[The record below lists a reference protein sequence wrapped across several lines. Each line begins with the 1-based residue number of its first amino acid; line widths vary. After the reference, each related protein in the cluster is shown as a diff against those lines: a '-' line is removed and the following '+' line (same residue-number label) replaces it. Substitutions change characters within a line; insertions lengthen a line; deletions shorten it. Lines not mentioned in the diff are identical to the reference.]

1 MFAKNTRS
9 RFYFFYIYLKSTLFL
24 AVIFL
29 ASCTTGRNLVY
40 FSDLNSGTSNQTPIQ
55 NDIVPRIQP
64 DDILGIVVNSQ
75 NPESN
80 LLFNSGMMLPPSSTT
95 GASAATSRPI
105 EGYLVDPNGEINFP
119 TVGKVKLA
127 GLTKEEATDKITGI
141 VGKSVKMPI
150 VTIRYLNFHVTV
162 IGEVNKPAS
171 FTVPTEK
178 INILEALG
186 LAGDMT
192 AFGRRDN
199 VLIIREKDKVRSTT
213 RINLNNKALLNSPY
227 FYLQQNDIVYVEPD
241 KVKALQASARN
252 ANLPIYLSIISLA
265 AILLGNFR
273 YLKN

>member
-1 MFAKNTRS
+1 MFAKNTKS
-9 RFYFFYIYLKSTLFL
+9 RFYFFSIYLKSALFL

-80 LLFNSGMMLPPSSTT
+80 LLFNNGMMLPPSSTA

-178 INILEALG
+178 VNILEALG

-213 RINLNNKALLNSPY
+213 RVNLNNKSLLNSPY

-252 ANLPIYLSIISLA
+252 ANLPIYLSFISLA

>member
-80 LLFNSGMMLPPSSTT
+80 LLFNNGMMLPPSSTAGT
-95 GASAATSRPI
+95 SAATSRPI

-252 ANLPIYLSIISLA
+252 ANLPIYLSFISLA

>member
-1 MFAKNTRS
+1 MFAKNTKS
-9 RFYFFYIYLKSTLFL
+9 RFYFFSIYLKSALFL

-213 RINLNNKALLNSPY
+213 RVNLNNKALLNSPY

-252 ANLPIYLSIISLA
+252 ANLPIYLSFISLA